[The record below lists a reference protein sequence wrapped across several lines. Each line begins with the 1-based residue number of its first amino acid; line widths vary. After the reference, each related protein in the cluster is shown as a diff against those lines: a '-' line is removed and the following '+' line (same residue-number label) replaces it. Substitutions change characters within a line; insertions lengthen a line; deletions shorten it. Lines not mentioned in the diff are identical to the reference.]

1 MDKVLVV
8 EDDVVIEKLIES
20 RLHAL
25 GYTVCGN
32 ADTAEGALFC
42 AMSLSPDV
50 ILMDIHL
57 KGTLDGI
64 DAARIIRKSLP
75 PRIIFLTG
83 LTSPDI
89 LQRAKEVHPDGFIEK
104 PFTDTDLRIALTLAH
119 KDPLPPDSPSQ
130 NNEGPAPIK

>member
-1 MDKVLVV
+1 MDRVLVV
-8 EDDVVIEKLIES
+8 EDDAVIEKLIEY

-42 AMSLSPDV
+42 AMSMNPDV

-89 LQRAKEVHPDGFIEK
+89 IRRAKEVHPDGFIEK
-104 PFTDTDLRIALTLAH
+104 PFSDTDLRIALTLAH
-119 KDPLPPDSPSQ
+119 RDPVPPDSPSQ
-130 NNEGPAPIK
+130 NKEEPIPIK